1 VADAD
6 PELAELLAQEEEL
19 RFDSFDEDSAWAL
32 GRALVEAARVAGL
45 GLAIDIRR
53 GDQQLFH
60 AALPGTTP
68 DNDAWIERKSRAV
81 RRFGHSSRYLG
92 ASCARDGTTLAERYL
107 VDPREYA
114 AHGGS
119 FPIHVH
125 GTGIVG
131 TVTVSGLPQAEDH
144 AFVVEQLRRFLAS

>member
-1 VADAD
+1 VADPDLAAL
-6 PELAELLAQEEEL
+6 LAEEEEL
-19 RFDSFDEDSAWAL
+19 RFASFDEDAAWAL
-32 GRALVEAARVAGL
+32 GCALVDAARAASL
-45 GLAIDIRR
+45 GVAIDVRR

-81 RRFGHSSRYLG
+81 RRFGHSSFHLG
-92 ASCARDGTTLAERYL
+92 ESCRQAGTTLADRYL

-119 FPIHVH
+119 FPIHVR
-125 GTGIVG
+125 GVGIVG

-144 AFVVEQLRRFLAS
+144 AFVVDQLRRFLAS